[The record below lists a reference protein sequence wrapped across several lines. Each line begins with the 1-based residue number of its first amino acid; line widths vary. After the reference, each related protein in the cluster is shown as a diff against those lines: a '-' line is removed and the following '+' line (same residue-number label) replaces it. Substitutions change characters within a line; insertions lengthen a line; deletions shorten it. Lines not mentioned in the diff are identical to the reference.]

1 MRQAYVRVLVVLFV
15 CASGSSLALG
25 ASAEDSKK
33 AKELYQKATAHYGVG
48 EYEQAAEAYQESY
61 KLKGDPALLYNAA
74 QSYRLAGRLEKSLTL
89 YRNYTRLYP
98 NEPNIPEVRER
109 IEKVEEQIEADKAAA
124 AAPPP
129 ASSMPP
135 PMPAQAPPPK
145 NAAADLSST
154 NNESD
159 DKPLTSQPWFWG
171 VVGGAVVVTAVVIV
185 VAASS
190 GGSDW
195 ANAPEVRQ
203 SALSTGGFQW

>member
-1 MRQAYVRVLVVLFV
+1 MSQAYVRVLVVLIL

-25 ASAEDSKK
+25 ASADDSKR

-74 QSYRLAGRLEKSLTL
+74 QSYRLAGKLEKSLTL

-98 NEPNIPEVRER
+98 DEPNIPEVRER
-109 IEKVEEQIEADKAAA
+109 IEKVEDQIQADKAAA

-129 ASSMPP
+129 ASSTPV
-135 PMPAQAPPPK
+135 PMPAQEAPQETS
-145 NAAADLSST
+145 AADLSTT
-154 NNESD
+154 NAQSD
-159 DKPLTSQPWFWG
+159 DKPLTSKPWFWG
-171 VVGGAVVVTAVVIV
+171 VVGGAVVVTTVVII

-195 ANAPEVRQ
+195 ASVPDVRQ